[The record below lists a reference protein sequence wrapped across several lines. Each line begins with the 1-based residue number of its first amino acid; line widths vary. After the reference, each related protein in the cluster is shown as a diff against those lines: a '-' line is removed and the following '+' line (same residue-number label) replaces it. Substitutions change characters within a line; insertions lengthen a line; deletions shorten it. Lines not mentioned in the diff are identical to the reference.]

1 MRATRRSVESRYR
14 DGRVARVDQKLLRR
28 WVLAALALP
37 LVAGLTSSAG
47 AAPQAQ
53 PQTAPASLSQVRGA
67 LVQSSLRGRPSR
79 GSTSTASAAPT
90 PCGKPTGVLC
100 ADLAVPL
107 DRTGA
112 VPGTVSLHVEEL
124 PAQGVP
130 RGVVFLIA
138 GGPGQGSAHVYGLGD
153 ESAVSLYRF
162 LFPGYTLV
170 AYDDRGTGASGLL
183 DCPALQRASSADAE
197 QAAATACAAQ
207 IGPQRDFY
215 STSVHAEDLE
225 SVRQA
230 LGFDK
235 IALFGVSYGTKLA
248 MAYALAHPDHVER
261 LLLDS
266 VLPPEQPDPYE
277 ANVLRDL
284 PATLSA
290 FCSDGGCR
298 AATSDFAGDV
308 VAVANKLGTK
318 PLRGKVGEANG
329 QTRTV
334 TIGGV
339 DLLSTILGADLSPGL
354 AAELPA
360 VVKAARGGN
369 TQPLLRLSDLQNG
382 SGLEP
387 SIELSDALYAAT
399 VCHDG
404 PFPWAPDTPIA
415 ARPALEHAAI
425 AALPA
430 GSFGPFGT
438 WAARFGNADFCLNW
452 PSPAGGATLAAGP
465 LPNVPMLAISGGF
478 DMRTPTEGAAS
489 VVARFP
495 QGKLL
500 VVPGI
505 GHSTVTADFSAC
517 AARAVHSWMTNAPV
531 PTTCARPKALVVP
544 VPALPP
550 PGPANPKHRASPAAT
565 FSVATKTI
573 REAEAAW
580 LMTAGLS
587 GSTDRV
593 PALYGG
599 YLVATSAQTFR
610 LVRYSIAHGV
620 AVSGTVKITSAGPPV
635 VFQGSFTI
643 SGAGAATG
651 VLGLQHGVLRGAL
664 GGRLFG

>member
-1 MRATRRSVESRYR
+1 MSRYR
-14 DGRVARVDQKLLRR
+14 GGRVARVDPKRLRFGVLL
-28 WVLAALALP
+28 ALALP
-37 LVAGLTSSAG
+37 LVAGVTASAG
-47 AAPQAQ
+47 AAH
-53 PQTAPASLSQVRGA
+53 QTGPRAELSLSQLRSTLVR
-67 LVQSSLRGRPSR
+67 SSLNGLHGRGNDAAA
-79 GSTSTASAAPT
+79 TSALS

-100 ADLAVPL
+100 ADIPVPL
-107 DRTGA
+107 DRTGV

-124 PAQGVP
+124 PAPGVP

-183 DCPALQRASSADAE
+183 DCPALQRASTADTE
-197 QAAATACAAQ
+197 RAAATACAAQ

-215 STSVHAEDLE
+215 STGVHAEDLE
-225 SVRQA
+225 SVRTA

-235 IALFGVSYGTKLA
+235 VALFGVSYGTKLA

-284 PATLSA
+284 PTTLAS

-298 AATSDFAGDV
+298 GATSDFAGDV
-308 VAVANKLGTK
+308 VAVANKLAAK
-318 PLRGKVGEANG
+318 PLVGKVAETNG
-329 QTRTV
+329 RTKTV
-334 TIGGV
+334 TIAGV
-339 DLLSTILGADLSPGL
+339 DLLSMILGADLSPGL

-360 VVKAARGGN
+360 VIKAARVGN
-369 TQPLLRLSDLQNG
+369 TQPLLRVADLQSSG
-382 SGLEP
+382 GLEP

-404 PFPWAPDTPIA
+404 PFPWSPDTPIA
-415 ARPALEHAAI
+415 DRPALEQAAI

-438 WAARFGNADFCLNW
+438 WAARFGNADFCLDW
-452 PSPAGGATLAAGP
+452 PSPAGGAALGAGP
-465 LPNVPMLAISGGF
+465 LPNVPVLAISGGF
-478 DMRTPTEGAAS
+478 DMRTPTEGAAA

-505 GHSTVTADFSAC
+505 GHSAVTADFSAC
-517 AARAVHSWMTNAPV
+517 AARAVHSWMTNAAV
-531 PTTCARPKALVVP
+531 PATCARPKALVVP
-544 VPALPP
+544 VPGLPA
-550 PGPANPKHRASPAAT
+550 PGPAKPKRPAGPAAT
-565 FSVATKTI
+565 FAIVSKTI

-587 GSTDRV
+587 GSADRV

-599 YLVATSAQTFR
+599 YLVATSGQTFK
-610 LVRYSIAHGV
+610 LVKYSIAHGV
-620 AVSGTVKITSAGPPV
+620 AVTGTLKIAKTGPPI

-643 SGAGAATG
+643 TGAGASTG
-651 VLGLQHGVLRGAL
+651 VLGLQNGVLRGAL
-664 GGRLFG
+664 GGRLFR

>member
-1 MRATRRSVESRYR
+1 M
-14 DGRVARVDQKLLRR
+14 L
-28 WVLAALALP
+28 ALALP
-37 LVAGLTSSAG
+37 LIACLTGSAG
-47 AAPQAQ
+47 AAHRAQRQA
-53 PQTAPASLSQVRGA
+53 ASPSLAA
-67 LVQSSLRGRPSR
+67 LRATLIRSSLRGLGNR
-79 GSTSTASAAPT
+79 GTTAAASSALA

-100 ADLAVPL
+100 ADIPVPL
-107 DRTGA
+107 DRTGV

-183 DCPALQRASSADAE
+183 DCPSLQRATSADSE
-197 QAAATACAAQ
+197 QAAATACATQ
-207 IGPQRDFY
+207 LGPQRDFY
-215 STSVHAEDLE
+215 STAVHAEDLE
-225 SVRQA
+225 SVRQT

-266 VLPPEQPDPYE
+266 VLPPEEPDPYE
-277 ANVLRDL
+277 ANVLRNL
-284 PATLSA
+284 PATLTS

-298 AATSDFAGDV
+298 GATSDFAGDV
-308 VAVANKLGTK
+308 VAVANKLGAK
-318 PLRGKVGEANG
+318 PLIGKVTEANG
-329 QTRTV
+329 RTKTV
-334 TIGGV
+334 TLGGV
-339 DLLSTILGADLSPGL
+339 DLLSLILGADLSPGL

-360 VVKAARGGN
+360 VVKAARNGN
-369 TQPLLRLSDLQNG
+369 TQPLLRVADLQNG
-382 SGLEP
+382 SGIEP
-387 SIELSDALYAAT
+387 SLELSDALYAAT

-404 PFPWAPDTPIA
+404 PFPWLPDTPVE
-415 ARPALEHAAI
+415 ARPALEQANI
-425 AALPA
+425 AQLPP

-438 WAARFGNADFCLNW
+438 WAARFGNADFCLDW
-452 PSPAGGATLAAGP
+452 PSPAGGATLGAGP
-465 LPNVPMLAISGGF
+465 LPDVPVLAISGGF

-517 AARAVHSWMTNAPV
+517 AARAVHSWMTNAAV

-550 PGPANPKHRASPAAT
+550 PGAAKPKHRATPAAT
-565 FSVATKTI
+565 FAIVSKTV

-580 LMTAGLS
+580 LMTDGLS
-587 GSTDRV
+587 GSPDRV
-593 PALYGG
+593 PAVYGG
-599 YLVATSAQTFR
+599 YLVATSGQTFK

-620 AVSGTVKITSAGPPV
+620 EVSGTLKITKSGPPL
-635 VFQGSFTI
+635 VFQGTFTI

-651 VLGLQHGVLRGAL
+651 VLGFQNGVLRGAL
-664 GGRLFG
+664 GGRLFR